1 MGSKYKPEKNLNPG
15 PGHYN
20 NADQQLLTKSA
31 SVRIGSSTRPDIWED
46 KSKKD

>member
-20 NADQQLLTKSA
+20 NAD
-31 SVRIGSSTRPDIWED
+31 
-46 KSKKD
+46 